1 MSAKEVRFSV
11 DARDKMLRGV
21 DILANAVRV
30 TLGPKGRN
38 VVLDKSYGAPRIT
51 KDGVTVAKE
60 IELEDKFENMGAQM
74 VREVA
79 SKSSDFAGDGTT
91 TATVLA
97 QAIVKEGSKAVA
109 AGMNPMDL
117 KRGID
122 LAVEAVVEDL
132 KKNSK
137 KVTSNEE
144 IAHVGT
150 IAANG
155 DIEIGKFL
163 ADAMKKV
170 GNEGVI
176 TVEEA
181 KSLETEL
188 EVVEGMQFD
197 RGYISPYFVTN
208 ADKMRVEMDDAY
220 ILIYEKKLSGLQELL
235 PLLEAVVQTSKPLL
249 IVAEDVEGE
258 ALATL
263 VVNKLRGGLKVAAVK
278 APGFGDR
285 RKAMLEDIAI
295 LTGAQAISEDL
306 GIKLDK
312 VTVNMLGRAKKVVI
326 EKENT
331 TIVNGAGKKTDIEAR
346 VSQIKAQIEE
356 TTSDYDQEKLQERLA
371 KLAGGVAVIRV
382 GGASEVEVKERK
394 DRVDDAMHATRAA
407 VEEGILPGGGVALLR
422 ASEVLKKVRTQND
435 DQKTGV
441 EIVRKALS
449 WPARQI
455 AINSGEDGS
464 IIVGKILEN
473 DQYSYGFD
481 AQNGEYVNLVTKG
494 IIDPT
499 KVVRASLQNAASIAG
514 LLITTEAMVAERPK
528 KESGPPVCL
537 AVAWAVWAVWTIKPT
552 LKRNDEGPEFF
563 RAFFLCRSHGR
574 VMLAKKAAEL
584 PPLFLRENRVP
595 VILISFRNRFL
606 ALPSAIAGG

>member
-1 MSAKEVRFSV
+1 MTAKEVRFSV
-11 DARDKMLRGV
+11 DARDRMLRGI
-21 DILANAVRV
+21 DTLAHAVRV

-60 IELEDKFENMGAQM
+60 IELEDKFENIGAQM

-79 SKSSDFAGDGTT
+79 SKTSDTAGDGTT

-97 QAIVKEGSKAVA
+97 HAIAREGAKAVA

-122 LAVEAVVEDL
+122 IAVEAVVADL
-132 KKNSK
+132 QRNSK

-144 IAHVGT
+144 IAQVGT
-150 IAANG
+150 ISANG
-155 DIEIGKFL
+155 DAEIGRFL

-176 TVEEA
+176 TIEEG
-181 KSLETEL
+181 KSFETEL

-197 RGYISPYFVTN
+197 RGYVSPYFVTN
-208 ADKMRVEMDDAY
+208 ADKMRVEMDDPY
-220 ILIYEKKLSGLQELL
+220 VLIYEKKLSGLQEML
-235 PLLEAVVQTSKPLL
+235 PLLEAVVQSSKPLV
-249 IVAEDVEGE
+249 IIAEEIEGE

-285 RKAMLEDIAI
+285 RKAMLQDIAV
-295 LTGAQAISEDL
+295 LTGGQAISEDL
-306 GIKLDK
+306 GIKLES
-312 VTVNMLGRAKKVVI
+312 VSLAMLGRAKKITI

-331 TIVNGAGKKTDIEAR
+331 TIVSGAGKKADIQAR
-346 VSQIKAQIEE
+346 IAQIKAQIEE
-356 TTSDYDQEKLQERLA
+356 TTSDYDEEKLQERLA

-382 GGASEVEVKERK
+382 GGATEIEVKERK

-407 VEEGILPGGGVALLR
+407 VEEGLLPGGGVALLR
-422 ASEVLKKVRTQND
+422 ASEALKKVRTAND

-449 WPARQI
+449 APARQI
-455 AINSGEDGS
+455 ALNAGEDGS

-473 DQYSYGFD
+473 TSYGHGFD
-481 AQNGEYVNLVTKG
+481 AQSGEYVDMMKKG

-499 KVVRASLQNAASIAG
+499 KVVRAAIQNAASIAG
-514 LLITTEAMVAERPK
+514 LLITTEAMVAEVPK
-528 KESGPPVCL
+528 KNAPAMP
-537 AVAWAVWAVWTIKPT
+537 AMP
-552 LKRNDEGPEFF
+552 
-563 RAFFLCRSHGR
+563 
-574 VMLAKKAAEL
+574 
-584 PPLFLRENRVP
+584 
-595 VILISFRNRFL
+595 
-606 ALPSAIAGG
+606 GGGGMDF